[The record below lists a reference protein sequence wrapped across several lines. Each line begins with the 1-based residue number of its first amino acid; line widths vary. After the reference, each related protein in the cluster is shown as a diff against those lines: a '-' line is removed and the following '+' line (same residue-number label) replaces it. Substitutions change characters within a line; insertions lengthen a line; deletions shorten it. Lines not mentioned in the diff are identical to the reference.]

1 MPAVLQVVWDFP
13 RHAAEGFHNLNL
25 TKLGWERHGQW
36 EPQDSSEEP
45 PPRKAASGAAAAAA
59 AAAAEEGGAGR
70 DEGLGARSDGR
81 TDGPEEVEQANS
93 SNDAESARAAGEI
106 RQDDAVDAKE

>member
-1 MPAVLQVVWDFP
+1 MLQVVWDFP

-45 PPRKAASGAAAAAA
+45 PPRKAASRACGTW
-59 AAAAEEGGAGR
+59 R
-70 DEGLGARSDGR
+70 
-81 TDGPEEVEQANS
+81 GPAPRKWMWEKTRKKV
-93 SNDAESARAAGEI
+93 GEN
-106 RQDDAVDAKE
+106 QKDDYEIFIIYSISLSYGTSYFILLDT

>member
-1 MPAVLQVVWDFP
+1 MRWPESAKALQ
-13 RHAAEGFHNLNL
+13 
-25 TKLGWERHGQW
+25 
-36 EPQDSSEEP
+36 
-45 PPRKAASGAAAAAA
+45 
-59 AAAAEEGGAGR
+59 
-70 DEGLGARSDGR
+70 GLGARSDGR